1 VLYQVS
7 GLLYDPGRITG
18 GVSMHA
24 RHQSTHALV
33 DVALNVA
40 VERISR
46 EDWTSDQARDLISRV
61 LDAMGIDY
69 DQRIEV
75 LGGSLV
81 SEAVRPYW
89 ESGLSA
95 AEAHNRLGCNDP
107 ELAEVVEGVSTV
119 LLARAEAQDD
129 ARALIGFLETQLLS
143 ADHSLRG

>member
-1 VLYQVS
+1 
-7 GLLYDPGRITG
+7 
-18 GVSMHA
+18 MHA
-24 RHQSTHALV
+24 RHQSSHALV
-33 DVALNVA
+33 GMALDVA

-46 EDWTSDQARDLISRV
+46 EAWTVEQARDLISRV

-69 DQRIEV
+69 DQRVEV

-89 ESGLSA
+89 ESGLTA
-95 AEAHNRLGCNDP
+95 GEAHERLWCNDP
-107 ELAEVVEGVSTV
+107 ELADMVEGVSTV

-143 ADHSLRG
+143 AGHSRRV